1 MTTYPVMVKDVK
13 AGMIISTEYGL
24 PVMVDQVR
32 QPSIDS
38 DYVDIYYHIK
48 GFVEDKGYARVHRL
62 AVYAVVAR

>member
-1 MTTYPVMVKDVK
+1 METYLVMVKDVK

-48 GFVEDKGYARVHRL
+48 DFVEERGYARVHRL
-62 AVYAVVAR
+62 AVYTVMAR

>member
-38 DYVDIYYHIK
+38 DYFDIYYHIK

>member
-1 MTTYPVMVKDVK
+1 MITYPAMVKDVK

-38 DYVDIYYHIK
+38 DYVDIHYHIN
-48 GFVEDKGYARVHRL
+48 GFVEDRGYARVHRL
-62 AVYAVVAR
+62 AVYAVITR

>member
-32 QPSIDS
+32 QPSIGS
-38 DYVDIYYHIK
+38 DYVNIYYHIN
-48 GFVEDKGYARVHRL
+48 GFVEEKGCARVHRL
-62 AVYAVVAR
+62 AVYEVSTR